1 MGFFNLQPTMV
12 SLILS
17 GLLSVPSV
25 TPHTAGSDGIP
36 QASVK
41 TEESADNS
49 VILHSLTLSGLSP
62 KNAEENIILDS
73 PVHLKL
79 ECILKAADSM
89 QISNLTWIH
98 GEEEINKKHY
108 SENNTAGEWR
118 TTLEVSVA
126 DVNSTGSYACIFS
139 STTEAKAT
147 FYIKAPGVHSGGKT
161 LVTYNGDSTVLKCD
175 SFKYQP
181 VEWLWYKVNENEQ
194 VLLTI
199 SSESSRFKQD
209 NKTANETKLH
219 ISGLTEGDSGA
230 YVCKAVFK
238 TGESEG
244 HVDVNVLSL
253 MVPLKVFLA
262 IVAEV
267 AVLVGVILGYELLSK
282 KKHSEDDV
290 KSEDEQMT
298 QLKAE
303 ENGKSEEST
312 TRQRKA

>member
-1 MGFFNLQPTMV
+1 MGFFTLQPTMV
-12 SLILS
+12 SIILS

-41 TEESADNS
+41 IEESADNS
-49 VILHSLTLSGLSP
+49 VILHSLTISGLSS
-62 KNAEENIILDS
+62 KDTEENIILDS

-79 ECILKAADSM
+79 ECILKADSM
-89 QISNLTWIH
+89 PISNLTWIH
-98 GEEEINKKHY
+98 GEEEINKDRY

-147 FYIKAPGVHSGGKT
+147 FYIKVPGVHSGGKT

-175 SFKYQP
+175 SFKYKP

-230 YVCKAVFK
+230 YVCKAVYK

-244 HVDVNVLSL
+244 QVEVNVLSL
-253 MVPLKVFLA
+253 MVPFKVFLA

-267 AVLVGVILGYELLSK
+267 AVLVGIILGYELLSK
-282 KKHSEDDV
+282 KKHSEEEV
-290 KSEDEQMT
+290 KSEDEQMAN
-298 QLKAE
+298 LKSE